1 MTCVARTF
9 GIRIGKVVFN
19 SYIKHILYV
28 MATKKPRL
36 TIYLASQEILDKL
49 QTIADEQQRSVSNLV
64 SVALAERIAEYE
76 RGKNK

>member
-1 MTCVARTF
+1 
-9 GIRIGKVVFN
+9 
-19 SYIKHILYV
+19 

-49 QTIADEQQRSVSNLV
+49 QAIAEEQQRSVSNLV
-64 SVALAERIAEYE
+64 SVALAEWIAEYE

>member
-1 MTCVARTF
+1 VSILF
-9 GIRIGKVVFN
+9 IQKLLISLKVVFN
-19 SYIKHILYV
+19 SYIEHTLYV

-49 QTIADEQQRSVSNLV
+49 QAIAEEQQRSVSNLV
-64 SVALAERIAEYE
+64 SVALAEWIAEYE